1 MSIAQSMLP
10 EFDQEMA
17 STRRTLERVPG
28 ERFDWRPHEKSYTLG
43 ELTTH
48 LANLVTWGS
57 MSIEQDSYDMT
68 PKDGESP
75 RTRAVASVA
84 EAVKKFDENVA
95 ATRAALAGAS
105 DETLMSPWSL
115 VMNGEALFTMPRVAV
130 MRSFVMNHMIH
141 HRAQL
146 CVYLRLNDVP
156 VPSIYGPSADESG
169 MQ

>member
-17 STRRTLERVPG
+17 STRKTLERVPG

-75 RTRAVASVA
+75 RTRPVASVA
-84 EAVKKFDENVA
+84 EALEKFDENVA

-105 DETLMSPWSL
+105 DATLMSPWSL
-115 VMNGEALFTMPRVAV
+115 VMNGEALFTMPKVAV

-146 CVYLRLNDVP
+146 SVYLRLNDVP
-156 VPSIYGPSADESG
+156 VPAIYGPSADESG
-169 MQ
+169 M